1 MLFFMPEIYHK
12 RNYLFP
18 VNADD
23 VDICR
28 EIYTDK
34 CDDYDAEIEELV
46 RLLVPDYVP
55 PSDTNEALKLFSD
68 IAQLIR
74 NY

>member
-1 MLFFMPEIYHK
+1 MPEIYHK

-28 EIYTDK
+28 EIYTEK

-55 PSDTNEALKLFSD
+55 PSDTNEA
-68 IAQLIR
+68 
-74 NY
+74 